1 METITYTHIF
11 FSLKYIGLHSEEKSE
26 HKMFQS
32 HAFFSAYW
40 QCSNCLFIYS
50 GHYHQMGNKTIGQIV
65 DVIHILLN
73 YMEANYIIYCTY
85 GSYIHINTEKGGSKS
100 IQSLSHIA
108 E

>member
-1 METITYTHIF
+1 
-11 FSLKYIGLHSEEKSE
+11 
-26 HKMFQS
+26 MFQS

-85 GSYIHINTEKGGSKS
+85 GSYIHINTENSGSKS
-100 IQSLSHIA
+100 IQSLSHCRMTIA
-108 E
+108 MQCNLYAIQIICVGL